1 MTIEY
6 TKDLSG
12 ITESMMTA
20 FFVGWPN
27 PPSAEMHLK
36 ILRNSY
42 CAWVAIDRDCNR
54 VVGFINAVSDGVLT
68 IYIPLLEVVKS
79 YQGKG
84 IGSALV
90 KHMLVE
96 CENIYMVDICHD
108 AELAPFYAQFRAYRG
123 HASLFRNFV
132 AQSGKCD

>member
-12 ITESMMTA
+12 IAENMMTE

-27 PPSAEMHLK
+27 PPSAATHLK
-36 ILRNSY
+36 ILRSSY
-42 CAWVAIDRDCNR
+42 RAYVAVDRDCNR
-54 VVGFINAVSDGVLT
+54 VVGFITAVSDGVLT
-68 IYIPLLEVVKS
+68 VYIPLLEVVKS

-90 KHMLVE
+90 KHMLAE

-108 AELAPFYAQFRAYRG
+108 AELAPFYAHFGAYRG
-123 HASLFRNFV
+123 HASVFRNFV
-132 AQSGKCD
+132 AQAGKCD